1 MKEKKISYLINFESK
16 KQREEFKSLLGVV
29 RYKSILE
36 VTEAIIEALRR
47 FEKGL
52 KWYERKTYGGRIFVR
67 RVS

>member
-1 MKEKKISYLINFESK
+1 MKEKKISYLINFESE

-52 KWYERKTYGGRIFVR
+52 K
-67 RVS
+67 